1 MGGVHYSERRYYDN
15 DEENERFINIYGSQL
30 YCKHNHPNY
39 LKCHRCEAEKNDEIM
54 SRWYRNQELKFQQF
68 INSIHGFMFIAPD
81 PQKINKIKVR
91 ENDKF
96 KGLKKSNSQEEL
108 KKEYHKLAKKYHPDK
123 EGGNTKLF
131 QKLSQLYN
139 ILTEKFI

>member
-1 MGGVHYSERRYYDN
+1 MGLKYNERRYYSD
-15 DEENERFINIYGSQL
+15 DKENKHFMNYYAEHA
-30 YCKHNHPNY
+30 YCNHGQACY
-39 LKCHRCEAEKNDEIM
+39 HKCYRCESEKNDEIM
-54 SRWYRNQELKFQQF
+54 SRWYRQQELKFQQF

>member
-1 MGGVHYSERRYYDN
+1 MGLHYSERRYYDD
-15 DEENERFINIYGSQL
+15 DEKNETFIRVYGPQL
-30 YCKHNHPNY
+30 YCKHNCPNY
-39 LKCHRCEAEKNDEIM
+39 HKCYRCEEDK
-54 SRWYRNQELKFQQF
+54 YRDVMDKWCRTQELKFKQF
-68 INSIHGFMFIAPD
+68 VNDLHGFMFISPD
-81 PQKINKIKVR
+81 PEKINKIQVR

-96 KGLKKSNSQEEL
+96 KGLKKSNSSEEL

-123 EGGNTKLF
+123 EGGDTKLF

>member
-1 MGGVHYSERRYYDN
+1 MGLKYNERRYYSD
-15 DEENERFINIYGSQL
+15 DKENQHFMNYYAEHA
-30 YCKHNHPNY
+30 YCNHGQPCY
-39 LKCHRCEAEKNDEIM
+39 HKCYKCEAEKNKDIM
-54 SRWYRNQELKFQQF
+54 DKWYRSQELKFQHF
-68 INSIHGFMFIAPD
+68 INSLHGFMFISPD
-81 PQKINKIKVR
+81 PNKINKIKVR

-96 KGLKKSNSQEEL
+96 VKLKKSNSSEEL

-123 EGGNTKLF
+123 EGGDTKLF

>member
-1 MGGVHYSERRYYDN
+1 
-15 DEENERFINIYGSQL
+15 
-30 YCKHNHPNY
+30 
-39 LKCHRCEAEKNDEIM
+39 M
-54 SRWYRNQELKFQQF
+54 S
-68 INSIHGFMFIAPD
+68 IAPD